1 MSVEIRFAEPD
12 DADAVAALLIELGYA
27 ITAPRIRQSLSAM
40 TEDLDAVFVATN
52 KDAVIGMIALIVCRW
67 IQLEKP
73 IARVPAMV
81 VHETHQR
88 RGVGRAL
95 IEHAVAHAR
104 QLGCGAIELTSANDR
119 ADAHAFYRDIGFAQ
133 TSLRFK
139 KLI

>member
-12 DADAVAALLIELGYA
+12 DADAVATLLIELGYDV
-27 ITAPRIRQSLSAM
+27 TSPRIRQSLSAM
-40 TEDLDAVFVATN
+40 KPNLDPVFVASN
-52 KDAVIGMIALIVCRW
+52 KGEIVGMVSLIVCRW
-67 IQLEKP
+67 IQWEKP
-73 IARVPAMV
+73 IARVPAMI
-81 VHETHQR
+81 VHDAHQR

-95 IEHAVAHAR
+95 VEHAVTHAR

-119 ADAHAFYRDIGFAQ
+119 AYAHAFYRDIGFAQ